1 MKNDIRFYES
11 YIQWLPAD
19 IYNRFWRWQYML
31 RKRISRYFK
40 MKIYTLRRCVT
51 EPWLYIEP
59 SYICTEE
66 DTKKDTKE

>member
-1 MKNDIRFYES
+1 MNENYTFRTE
-11 YIQWLPAD
+11 QVEHLPSE
-19 IYNRFWRWQYML
+19 IINGIWRWQYML

-40 MKIYTLRRCVT
+40 MKTYTLRRCVT

-66 DTKKDTKE
+66 DTKE